1 MKVQTFFVADL
12 TGWDYLGIIDLVIM
26 KLLHPFIGFLLF
38 VSVAQAAPLR
48 VGVAGL
54 THSHVHWILG
64 RPDRGDIQLVGIA
77 EPNKALAERFLK
89 QHGLPMSLWFATL
102 EEMIEATK
110 PEAVT
115 AFGSIY
121 EHLAVVKACAP
132 RGIHV
137 MVEKPLAVSV
147 DHASQMQALAKKYNI
162 QLLTN
167 YETTWY
173 ATNHKVNELVQKN
186 QLGTLRKIVVH
197 DGHEGP
203 KEIGVNSE
211 FLDWLTDPKQ
221 NGGGAV
227 IDFGCYGAN
236 LITWLA
242 KGERPV
248 SVMALTQ
255 QFKPD
260 IYPKVDDEATILLQY
275 PAMQGIIQ
283 ASWNWP
289 FSRKDMEVYGATG
302 YALSDNRS
310 NMRIRLQGENTERT
324 ETWTD
329 REAPYDDPFALLA
342 AVVQKKIT
350 LPAYDL
356 SSLENNMIVV
366 EILEAAIKSVRTG
379 KRVILKPMKH

>member
-1 MKVQTFFVADL
+1 MVDRISMKLSVFL
-12 TGWDYLGIIDLVIM
+12 LGI
-26 KLLHPFIGFLLF
+26 LLIANGTQ
-38 VSVAQAAPLR
+38 SEPLR
-48 VGVAGL
+48 IGVAGL
-54 THSHVHWILG
+54 THSNVHWILG
-64 RPDRGDIQLVGIA
+64 RPDRGDIQIVGIA
-77 EPNKALAERFLK
+77 EPNKALAEKFLK
-89 QHGLPMSLWFATL
+89 QHGLSMSLWFASI
-102 EEMIEATK
+102 EEMISTAK

-137 MVEKPLAVSV
+137 MVEKPLAVSL
-147 DHASQMQALAKKYNI
+147 DHAKQMQALAKQYNI
-162 QLLTN
+162 HLLTN

-173 ATNHKVNELVQKN
+173 ATNHKAQELVQQNK
-186 QLGTLRKIVVH
+186 LGKLRKVVVH

-203 KEIGVNSE
+203 KEIGVNAE
-211 FLDWLTDPKQ
+211 FLDWLTDPKH

-242 KGERPV
+242 NGQRPTT
-248 SVMALTQ
+248 VMAITQ

-260 IYPKVDDEATILLQY
+260 IYPKVDDEATIVLEY
-275 PAMQGIIQ
+275 PGMQGIIQ

-302 YALSDNRS
+302 YVISDNRTKL
-310 NMRIRLQGENTERT
+310 RVRLKGESSEQTEILSERQ
-324 ETWTD
+324 
-329 REAPYDDPFALLA
+329 APYDDPFALLA

-356 SSLENNMIVV
+356 SSLENNIVVV
-366 EILEAAIKSVRTG
+366 EILEAAIQSANTG
-379 KRVILKPMKH
+379 KKVKLKEIK

>member
-1 MKVQTFFVADL
+1 
-12 TGWDYLGIIDLVIM
+12 M
-26 KLLHPFIGFLLF
+26 KLFIIFLGLLLI
-38 VSVAQAAPLR
+38 SYNSKAAPLR

-89 QHGLPMSLWFATL
+89 QHGLPMSLWFSSM
-102 EEMIEATK
+102 EEMIEKTK

-137 MVEKPLAVSV
+137 MVEKPLAVSL
-147 DHASQMQALAKKYNI
+147 DHAKQMEALAKQYNI
-162 QLLTN
+162 HLLTN

-173 ATNHKVNELVQKN
+173 ATNHKAHELVEQDK
-186 QLGTLRKIVVH
+186 LGRLRKVVVH

-211 FLDWLTDPKQ
+211 FLDWLTDPRQ

-242 KGERPV
+242 NGERP
-248 SVMALTQ
+248 SAVMALLQ

-260 IYPKVDDEATILLQY
+260 IYAKVDDEATIVLEY

-302 YALSDNRS
+302 YVLSDNRS
-310 NMRIRLQGENTERT
+310 TLRVRLKGEKSELTEILN
-324 ETWTD
+324 D
-329 REAPYDDPFALLA
+329 RESPYDDPFALLA
-342 AVVQKKIT
+342 AVVQNKIT

-366 EILEAAIKSVRTG
+366 EILDAAIESARTG
-379 KRVILKPMKH
+379 KKVKLKEAKQTK

>member
-1 MKVQTFFVADL
+1 MKNIVACIL
-12 TGWDYLGIIDLVIM
+12 LVWIADS
-26 KLLHPFIGFLLF
+26 H
-38 VSVAQAAPLR
+38 AAPLR

-54 THSHVHWILG
+54 THTHVHWILG
-64 RPDRGDIQLVGIA
+64 RPDHGDIQIVGIA
-77 EPNKALAERFLK
+77 EPNKALAKRFLE
-89 QHGLPMSLWFATL
+89 QHGLPMSLLFDSL
-102 EEMIEATK
+102 EEMIEKTK

-137 MVEKPLAVSV
+137 MVEKPLAVSL
-147 DHASQMQALAKKYNI
+147 DHARQMQALAKKHNI

-173 ATNHKVNELVQKN
+173 ATNHKAHEMVEQN
-186 QLGTLRKIVVH
+186 QLGKLRKVVVH

-211 FLDWLTDPKQ
+211 FLEWLTDPEL

-236 LITWLA
+236 LITWLTN
-242 KGERPV
+242 GQRPT
-248 SVMALTQ
+248 SVVAVLQ
-255 QFKPD
+255 QLKPD
-260 IYPKVDDEATILLQY
+260 VYPNVDDEATIVVEY
-275 PAMQGIIQ
+275 PGMQGIIQ

-302 YALSDNRS
+302 YVFSDNRTKL
-310 NMRIRLQGENTERT
+310 RIRLKGETEERT
-324 ETWTD
+324 EALS
-329 REAPYDDPFALLA
+329 ELQNPYDDPFALLA
-342 AVVQKKIT
+342 AVVQKKIS

-356 SSLENNMIVV
+356 SSLENNLIVM
-366 EILEAAIKSVRTG
+366 EILDAALQSARTG
-379 KRVILKPMKH
+379 KKVILK

>member
-1 MKVQTFFVADL
+1 MKRFFS
-12 TGWDYLGIIDLVIM
+12 I
-26 KLLHPFIGFLLF
+26 LF
-38 VSVAQAAPLR
+38 VVMCTQVIAAPLR

-64 RPDRGDIQLVGIA
+64 RADRGDIQIVGIA
-77 EPNKALAERFLK
+77 ESNRELAKRFLE
-89 QHGLPMSLWFATL
+89 QHGLPMSLLFNSL
-102 EEMIEATK
+102 EEMLEKTK
-110 PEAVT
+110 PEAVS

-121 EHLAVVKACAP
+121 EHLAVVQACAP

-137 MVEKPLAVSV
+137 MVEKPLAVNL
-147 DHASQMQALAKKYNI
+147 DHALQMQALAKKYNI

-173 ATNHKVNELVQKN
+173 ATNHKAFEMVQ
-186 QLGTLRKIVVH
+186 QDRLGKLRKIVVH

-203 KEIGVNSE
+203 KEIGVNKE

-242 KGERPV
+242 NGQRPV
-248 SVMALTQ
+248 SVTAVLQ
-255 QFKPD
+255 HFKTD
-260 IYPKVDDEATILLQY
+260 VYPKVDDEATIVVEY
-275 PAMQGIIQ
+275 PDMQGIIQ

-302 YALSDNRS
+302 YVISENRS
-310 NMRIRLQGENTERT
+310 NMRVRLKGEDKEHAEVMIERS
-324 ETWTD
+324 
-329 REAPYDDPFALLA
+329 APYDDPFALLA
-342 AVVQKKIT
+342 AVIKKEIT

-356 SSLENNMIVV
+356 SSLENNLIVV
-366 EILEAAIKSVRTG
+366 EILEAAIQSSRTG
-379 KRVILKPMKH
+379 KKVLLKAGK

>member
-1 MKVQTFFVADL
+1 ML
-12 TGWDYLGIIDLVIM
+12 TNLV
-26 KLLHPFIGFLLF
+26 
-38 VSVAQAAPLR
+38 QAAPLR

-64 RPDRGDIQLVGIA
+64 RPERGDIQLVGIA

-89 QHGLPMSLWFATL
+89 QHGLPMSIWFATI
-102 EEMIEATK
+102 EEMISATR

-115 AFGSIY
+115 AFGSIF

-147 DHASQMQALAKKYNI
+147 DHAKQMQALAKQYNI
-162 QLLTN
+162 HLLTN

-173 ATNHKVNELVQKN
+173 ATNHKAHDLVEQNELGK
-186 QLGTLRKIVVH
+186 LRKVVVH

-227 IDFGCYGAN
+227 VDFGCYGAN

-242 KGERPV
+242 NGERP
-248 SVMALTQ
+248 SAVMAITQ

-260 IYPKVDDEATILLQY
+260 IYPKVDDEATIVLEY
-275 PAMQGIIQ
+275 SGMQGIIQ

-289 FSRKDMEVYGATG
+289 FGRKDMEVYGATG
-302 YALSDNRS
+302 YVVSDNRS
-310 NMRIRLQGENTERT
+310 NMRIRLKGEEKERS
-324 ETWTD
+324 EVLSD
-329 REAPYDDPFALLA
+329 RQTPYDDPFAMLA
-342 AVVQKKIT
+342 AVVQNRIT
-350 LPAYDL
+350 LPAFDL

-366 EILEAAIKSVRTG
+366 EILEAAKQSARTG
-379 KRVILKPMKH
+379 KKVMLKEIKSIK

>member
-1 MKVQTFFVADL
+1 MKVSSFF
-12 TGWDYLGIIDLVIM
+12 LGM
-26 KLLHPFIGFLLF
+26 LLIANGAHG
-38 VSVAQAAPLR
+38 VPLR
-48 VGVAGL
+48 IGVAGL

-64 RPDRGDIQLVGIA
+64 RPDRGDIQIVGIA
-77 EPNKALAERFLK
+77 EPNKELARRFLERHK
-89 QHGLPMSLWFATL
+89 LPMSLWYATL
-102 EEMIEATK
+102 EEMIEKTK

-121 EHLAVVKACAP
+121 DHLAVVKACAP
-132 RGIHV
+132 LGIHV
-137 MVEKPLAVSV
+137 MVEKPLAVSL
-147 DHASQMQALAKKYNI
+147 DHAKQMHTLAKQHNI
-162 QLLTN
+162 HLLTN

-173 ATNHKVNELVQKN
+173 ATNHKAFALAQHGD
-186 QLGTLRKIVVH
+186 LGRLRKVVVH

-203 KEIGVNSE
+203 MEIGVNSE

-236 LITWLA
+236 LITWLTN
-242 KGERPV
+242 GQRPI
-248 SVMALTQ
+248 SVMALLQ
-255 QFKPD
+255 QLKPD
-260 IYPKVDDEATILLQY
+260 VYPKVDDEATIILEY
-275 PAMQGIIQ
+275 PGMQGIIQ

-302 YALSDNRS
+302 YVLSDNRS
-310 NMRIRLQGENTERT
+310 NLRTRLKGEKTERA
-324 ETWTD
+324 ETLKE

-342 AVVQKKIT
+342 AVVQEKIT

-366 EILEAAIKSVRTG
+366 EILDAAIQSARTG
-379 KRVILKPMKH
+379 KKVILRENK

>member
-1 MKVQTFFVADL
+1 MNSRLLIALKWHIKIILMKNIVAC
-12 TGWDYLGIIDLVIM
+12 IVLVWM
-26 KLLHPFIGFLLF
+26 AD
-38 VSVAQAAPLR
+38 SYAAPLR

-54 THSHVHWILG
+54 THTHVHWILG
-64 RPDRGDIQLVGIA
+64 RPDRGDIQIVGIA
-77 EPNKALAERFLK
+77 ESNKALAKRFLE
-89 QHGLPMSLWFATL
+89 QHGLPISLLFDSL
-102 EEMIEATK
+102 EEMIEKTN

-115 AFGSIY
+115 AFGSID

-137 MVEKPLAVSV
+137 MVEKPLAVSL
-147 DHASQMQALAKKYNI
+147 DHARQMQVLAKKHNI
-162 QLLTN
+162 HLLTN

-173 ATNHKVNELVQKN
+173 ATNHKAHEMVEQN
-186 QLGTLRKIVVH
+186 QLGKLRKVVVH

-211 FLDWLTDPKQ
+211 FLEWLTDPKL

-236 LITWLA
+236 LITWLTN
-242 KGERPV
+242 GQRPT
-248 SVMALTQ
+248 SVFAVLQ

-260 IYPKVDDEATILLQY
+260 VYPHVDDEATIVVEY
-275 PAMQGIIQ
+275 PGMQGIIQ

-302 YALSDNRS
+302 YVLSDNRS
-310 NMRIRLQGENTERT
+310 KLRVRLRGEAAERT
-324 ETWTD
+324 ETLSE
-329 REAPYDDPFALLA
+329 RENPYDDPFALLA
-342 AVVQKKIT
+342 AVVQKKIS

-356 SSLENNMIVV
+356 SSLENNLIVM
-366 EILEAAIKSVRTG
+366 EILDAALQSARTG
-379 KRVILKPMKH
+379 KKVILK

>member
-1 MKVQTFFVADL
+1 MRLTMKLSTFFFSL
-12 TGWDYLGIIDLVIM
+12 
-26 KLLHPFIGFLLF
+26 FLITN
-38 VSVAQAAPLR
+38 VAQAAPLR
-48 VGVAGL
+48 IGVAGL

-64 RPDRGDIQLVGIA
+64 RPDRGDIQIVGIA

-89 QHGLPMSLWFATL
+89 QHGLAMTLWFETL
-102 EEMIEATK
+102 EEMIEKTK

-137 MVEKPLAVSV
+137 MVEKPLAVSL
-147 DHASQMQALAKKYNI
+147 DHAKQMQALAKQYNI

-173 ATNHKVNELVQKN
+173 ATNHKAFELVKQDK
-186 QLGTLRKIVVH
+186 LGRLRKVVIR

-203 KEIGVNSE
+203 KEIGVDAE

-236 LITWLA
+236 LITWLTNG
-242 KGERPV
+242 KRPTA
-248 SVMALTQ
+248 VMAIMQ

-260 IYPKVDDEATILLQY
+260 IYPKVDDEATIVLEY
-275 PAMQGIIQ
+275 PDMQGIIQ

-289 FSRKDMEVYGATG
+289 FGRKDMEIYGATG
-302 YALSDNRS
+302 YVMSDNRS
-310 NMRIRLQGENTERT
+310 NLRIRLKGEKTERT
-324 ETWTD
+324 ETLSD
-329 REAPYDDPFALLA
+329 RETPYDDPFALLS

-356 SSLENNMIVV
+356 SSLENNMVVV
-366 EILEAAIKSVRTG
+366 EILDAAIQSARTG
-379 KRVILKPMKH
+379 KKVMLKESK